1 MARTSKQL
9 ETIMEFEEVAKKCA
23 KAGCQPA
30 DVVAVLIRIAADI
43 ALTTKVT
50 DRDSWLEFAG
60 NMWDMTEQDKGIKL
74 PSGPPAEA

>member
-1 MARTSKQL
+1 MSRSSKQL
-9 ETIMEFEEVAKKCA
+9 EQLLAFEEVTKECA

-50 DRDSWLEFAG
+50 DKDSWLEFAG
-60 NMWDMTEQDKGIKL
+60 DMWDMTEQDKGIKL